1 VTLESA
7 LILDP
12 LSAAL
17 PVPTTR
23 VVGGLTF
30 REIQM
35 LPYPFFADLR
45 AEQLNR
51 EHPVTAGLQQ
61 MIVSW
66 PSPLRLDEEKTA
78 ELTVTRLMTTSERSW
93 TDGGTN
99 ILPDFENYPAQ
110 GFASPAEREAQLV
123 AVAL

>member
-1 VTLESA
+1 MTYNGEC
-7 LILDP
+7 
-12 LSAAL
+12 
-17 PVPTTR
+17 
-23 VVGGLTF
+23 
-30 REIQM
+30 
-35 LPYPFFADLR
+35 YNHADLR

-93 TDGGTN
+93 KELAYEEALG
-99 ILPDFENYPAQ
+99 LAKFAQ
-110 GFASPAEREAQLV
+110 AKSPASPVDVMFDELNIKRRHEATISKFNEWIEREKELASSKP
-123 AVAL
+123 AI